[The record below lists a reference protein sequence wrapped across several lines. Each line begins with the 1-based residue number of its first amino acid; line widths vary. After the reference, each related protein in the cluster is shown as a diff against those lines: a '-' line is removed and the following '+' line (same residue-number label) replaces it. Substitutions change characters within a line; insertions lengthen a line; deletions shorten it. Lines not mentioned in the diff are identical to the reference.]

1 MVERIVSMD
10 PGLAEKLRNRIP
22 MGRLG
27 TPEEIAAAVIYLCS
41 EAGSFIN
48 GHSLMMDGGIMAE

>member
-1 MVERIVSMD
+1 MVERIVSLEK
-10 PGLAEKLRNRIP
+10 GLAEKLTSRIP

-27 TPEEIAAAVIYLCS
+27 KPEEIAAAAIYLCS
-41 EAGSFIN
+41 DAGSFIN